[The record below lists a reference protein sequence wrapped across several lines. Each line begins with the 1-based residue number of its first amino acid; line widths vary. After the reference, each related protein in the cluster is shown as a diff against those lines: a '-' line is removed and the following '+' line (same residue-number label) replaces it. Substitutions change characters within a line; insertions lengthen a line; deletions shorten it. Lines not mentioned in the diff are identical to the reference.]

1 MLKEKVK
8 TDLITTMKEQRQW
21 ELETLRLLLAAIERK
36 EMEKA
41 GTVLNDEQIVE
52 LVFSEIKKRKEAIE
66 FYLKGGR
73 QELADKEQAE
83 LSVLQR
89 YLPAQLSDEALKK
102 IVANAVKATGATAPK
117 DFGKVMAAVMPKV
130 KGQTDGQR
138 VSAVVKELLLGQ
150 SNVQ

>member
-1 MLKEKVK
+1 MLKEKIK
-8 TDLITTMKEQRQW
+8 TDLITAMKEQRQW
-21 ELETLRLLLAAIERK
+21 ELETLRLLTAAIERK

-41 GTVLNDEQIVE
+41 GTVLNDEQIVD

-66 FYLKGGR
+66 FYVKGGR

-89 YLPAQLSDEALKK
+89 YLPEQISDEALKK
-102 IVANAVKATGATAPK
+102 IVADAVKATAATTAK

-130 KGQTDGQR
+130 KGQADGQR
-138 VSAVVKELLLGQ
+138 VSALVKELLNKLVPG
-150 SNVQ
+150 S

>member
-8 TDLITTMKEQRQW
+8 TDTITAMKEQRQW

-41 GTVLNDEQIVE
+41 GTVLSDEQIVD

-66 FYLKGGR
+66 LYVKGGR

-83 LSVLQR
+83 LAVLQR
-89 YLPAQLSDEALKK
+89 YLPAQLSDEALKS
-102 IVANAVKATGATAPK
+102 IVAEAVKTTGAATAK

-130 KGQTDGQR
+130 KGQADGSR
-138 VSAVVKELLLGQ
+138 VSIAVKALLKA
-150 SNVQ
+150 VD